1 MTSSA
6 DRLRR
11 VVVAGHLG
19 DDAEARSA
27 LTDPSPDVRAAGLGA
42 LARLGTL
49 TPEDIRRALADP
61 DRPVVV
67 RAIELAIGMP
77 EVDLLPVT
85 ESRDAI
91 VVEAAAWALGERAA
105 GQDRGVVPRLAA
117 LATEHADAL
126 VREAAVAS
134 LGSIGDPAGLPAVL
148 AATTDKP
155 AVRRRAVVALAAFEG
170 PEVDEALHRAM
181 DDRDWQVRQ
190 IAEDLLE

>member
-1 MTSSA
+1 LA
-6 DRLRR
+6 EGLRK

-19 DDAEARSA
+19 DDRTARTA
-27 LTDPSPDVRAAGLGA
+27 LTDPSPEIRAAALGA
-42 LARLGTL
+42 LARLDALSASDLRAAL
-49 TPEDIRRALADP
+49 TDP
-61 DRPVVV
+61 DRMVVV
-67 RAIELAIGMP
+67 RAIELAVGMP

-85 ESRDAI
+85 ASRDAV
-91 VVEAAAWALGERAA
+91 VVETAAWALGER
-105 GQDRGVVPRLAA
+105 GDRSAVPRLAV

-126 VREAAVAS
+126 VREAAVAA
-134 LGSIGDPAGLPAVL
+134 LGSIGDPAGLPAVI

-170 PEVDEALHRAM
+170 PEVDAALERAK